1 MAREYNA
8 GSRHKIMKS
17 RLNSGVVGMSGV
29 VVVTGWS
36 NEPELDYSRFRDFT
50 IWRFENHEI
59 AKSTDKL

>member
-29 VVVTGWS
+29 VVVTG
-36 NEPELDYSRFRDFT
+36 
-50 IWRFENHEI
+50 
-59 AKSTDKL
+59 